1 MRVVVWGI
9 NYAPEFTGIAP
20 HSVALCEFLEREGHD
35 VEMVTTFPYYPTWQ
49 KRPEDR
55 GRLYRTDVINGVPVH
70 RCWHFVPARVSALK
84 RIFHEASFVFT
95 STLRAL
101 FLAQPDV
108 FVAVSPRLLLGA
120 AAWFVGKL
128 KRAPYVFHV
137 QDMQPDA
144 AVGLG
149 MLKQS
154 RFTRSL
160 YALEA
165 FAYRHATRVSGIT
178 RGMLK
183 TFRNKGVP
191 ESKLIYFP
199 NAIELKNDEP
209 PPARGEFRQRHG
221 FPAHEFLAIYAGNLG
236 VKQGLEVLLE
246 TAALLRHKPIRFLI
260 CGDGAQR
267 ETLAA
272 RAREMQLPNF
282 NLLPLQA
289 GRDYRALLV
298 DADLCFIT
306 QQAGAGNSFFPSKL
320 LGLLA
325 ESKPVVTVAAPECE
339 LALSLADGNF
349 GVNVPPGRPEE
360 LAALLDSL
368 MNDPERL
375 WIYGANGRRYVEQF
389 EKQRVMQ
396 GFVGELKSCLI
407 SAARRNDQVH
417 ESAQDDS
424 ALER

>member
-1 MRVVVWGI
+1 MRIIVWGI

-20 HSVALCEFLEREGHD
+20 HTVALCEFLEREGHA
-35 VEMVTTFPYYPTWQ
+35 VEMVTSFAYYPTWQ
-49 KRPEDR
+49 RRPEDR

-84 RIFHEASFVFT
+84 RIVHEGTFVFT
-95 STLRAL
+95 STVRAL
-101 FLAQPDV
+101 FLEQADLLV
-108 FVAVSPRLLLGA
+108 IVSPPLLLGA
-120 AAWFVGKL
+120 AAWFVGKM
-128 KRAPYVFHV
+128 KRVPYVFHV

-154 RFTRSL
+154 WFTRAL

-165 FAYRHATRVSGIT
+165 FAYRHAARVSGIT

-183 TFRNKGVP
+183 TFRSKAVP
-191 ESKLIYFP
+191 ESKLVYFP
-199 NAIELKNDEP
+199 NAIELKSDD
-209 PPARGEFRQRHG
+209 PAPERGEFRRRYG
-221 FPAHEFLAIYAGNLG
+221 FPADEFLAIYAGNLG

-246 TAALLRHKPIRFLI
+246 TAALLRDKPIRFLI

-272 RAREMQLPNF
+272 RARDMRLPNF
-282 NLLPLQA
+282 SMLPLQRE
-289 GRDYRALLV
+289 RDYRALLLE
-298 DADLCFIT
+298 ADVCFIT

-320 LGLLA
+320 LGILA
-325 ESKPVVTVAAPECE
+325 ESKAVVTVAAPECE
-339 LALSLADGNF
+339 LALSLREGNF
-349 GVNVPPGRPEE
+349 GVNVPPGRPDE

-368 MNDPERL
+368 SSDQERL

-389 EKQRVMQ
+389 EKSRVMRN
-396 GFVGELKSCLI
+396 FAEEL
-407 SAARRNDQVH
+407 RRL
-417 ESAQDDS
+417 
-424 ALER
+424 ALSQN

>member
-35 VEMVTTFPYYPTWQ
+35 VEMVTSFPYYPTWQ

-55 GRLYRTDVINGVPVH
+55 GRLYRTDVINGVPVR
-70 RCWHFVPARVSALK
+70 RCWHYVPARVSALK
-84 RIFHEASFVFT
+84 RIAHEATFVFT
-95 STLRAL
+95 STLRVL
-101 FLAQPDV
+101 FLEQPDV
-108 FVAVSPRLLLGA
+108 FVVVSPPLLLGA

-128 KRAPYVFHV
+128 RRAPYVFHV

-154 RFTRSL
+154 LFTRAL

-165 FAYRHATRVSGIT
+165 FAYRHAARVSGIT

-183 TFRNKGVP
+183 TFRSKGVP

-199 NAIELKNDEP
+199 NAIELRNNEP
-209 PPARGEFRQRHG
+209 PPARGEFRNRHG

-236 VKQGLEVLLE
+236 VKQGLEVLLDA
-246 TAALLRHKPIRFLI
+246 AALLRDNPIRFLI

-267 ETLAA
+267 EALAA

-289 GRDYRALLV
+289 GRDYQSLLV

-339 LALSLADGNF
+339 LALSLAEGNF
-349 GVNVPPGRPEE
+349 GVNVPPGQPKE

-368 MNDPERL
+368 AHDPERL
-375 WIYGANGRRYVEQF
+375 WLYGANGRRYVEQF
-389 EKQRVMQ
+389 DKARVMR
-396 GFVGELKSCLI
+396 GFADDLRALLL
-407 SAARRNDQVH
+407 
-417 ESAQDDS
+417 AQ
-424 ALER
+424 

>member
-1 MRVVVWGI
+1 MRVIVWGI

-20 HSVALCEFLEREGHD
+20 HSVALCEYLEGRGHD
-35 VEMVTTFPYYPTWQ
+35 VEMLTSFAYYPAWQ

-55 GRLYRTDVINGVPVH
+55 GRLYRTDSINGVPVH

-84 RIFHEASFVFT
+84 RILHEGSFVAT

-101 FLAQPDV
+101 TLSRPDV
-108 FVAVSPRLLLGA
+108 FVVVSPPLLLGA
-120 AAWFVGKL
+120 ASWLVGKL
-128 KRAPYVFHV
+128 KRAPFVFHV

-149 MLKQS
+149 MLKRS
-154 RFTRSL
+154 WLTRAL
-160 YALEA
+160 YWLEA
-165 FAYRHATRVSGIT
+165 FAYKHAARVSGIT
-178 RGMLK
+178 RGMLEA
-183 TFRNKGVP
+183 FRRKGVP
-191 ESKLIYFP
+191 DSKLIYFP
-199 NAIELKNDEP
+199 NAIALENSDAP
-209 PPARGEFRQRHG
+209 PPRGEFRKEHG
-221 FPAHEFLAIYAGNLG
+221 FAEHEFLAVYAGNLG

-246 TAALLRHKPIRFLI
+246 TAALLRDEPVRFLI

-282 NLLPLQA
+282 TMLPLQV

-298 DADLCFIT
+298 DADVCFIT

-339 LALSLADGNF
+339 LALSLGEGEF
-349 GVNVPPGRPEE
+349 GVNVPPGQPRE
-360 LAALLDSL
+360 LAALLAAL
-368 MNDPERL
+368 AKDPERL
-375 WIYGANGRRYVEQF
+375 AAYGASGRRYVEQF
-389 EKQRVMQ
+389 EKGRVMES
-396 GFVGELKSCLI
+396 FVREL
-407 SAARRNDQVH
+407 AAVP
-417 ESAQDDS
+417 
-424 ALER
+424 